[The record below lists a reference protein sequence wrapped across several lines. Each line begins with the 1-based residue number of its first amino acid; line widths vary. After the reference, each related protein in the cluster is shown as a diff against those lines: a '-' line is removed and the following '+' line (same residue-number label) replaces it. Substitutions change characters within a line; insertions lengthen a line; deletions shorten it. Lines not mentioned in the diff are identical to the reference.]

1 MQEVGQWCRIFKGV
15 RRIHVEEA
23 AAVGANMFDRLE
35 RGDRAEDD
43 LLLNTF
49 DCAGNGLR
57 IQGLWHA
64 LPHINE
70 GDDGAERQQHA
81 PQHPHEVHPVI
92 ADILRAGA
100 CQTTNEAARGRHTGG
115 CPAKHQKG
123 DDYHLRCVGE
133 TRFTAIR
140 LPVGVGDERDGG
152 IECLIGSLRRVAQ
165 FVQGQNA
172 LQAQQDIPEQHHGRI
187 GKQQGQAVT
196 CPVHGFFG
204 IDAQHAVT
212 QPLHDGM
219 VFVGKR
225 VCQPAPH
232 EDRQRGHQ
240 QQGNGVFKKDVFHL
254 ISPQSW
260 RKARIRPT
268 VAAKKAMVMPINSRS
283 CMKASPSGSKFFR
296 IQEGVAQINE
306 QAKR

>member
-92 ADILRAGA
+92 TDILRAGT
-100 CQTTNEAARGRHTGG
+100 CQTTNEAARGRHTSGRS
-115 CPAKHQKG
+115 AKHQKG
-123 DDYHLRCVGE
+123 DDHHLRCVGE
-133 TRFTAIR
+133 TRLPSIR

-172 LQAQQDIPEQHHGRI
+172 LQA
-187 GKQQGQAVT
+187 
-196 CPVHGFFG
+196 
-204 IDAQHAVT
+204 
-212 QPLHDGM
+212 
-219 VFVGKR
+219 
-225 VCQPAPH
+225 
-232 EDRQRGHQ
+232 
-240 QQGNGVFKKDVFHL
+240 
-254 ISPQSW
+254 
-260 RKARIRPT
+260 
-268 VAAKKAMVMPINSRS
+268 
-283 CMKASPSGSKFFR
+283 
-296 IQEGVAQINE
+296 
-306 QAKR
+306 